1 MHRVGST
8 RQARVD
14 CSQRRL
20 RAGAGFARATWSI
33 ACCALLLL
41 AGFVQP
47 TLAEP
52 VRLRLSFQLPLS
64 SNLGA
69 NLVRFKQAVE
79 RDTGNAVVIEIL
91 HGAQA
96 LPDRTVAK
104 SVMVGEIEM
113 ATANSVTMVDKVRGV
128 DVLSLPFLFNS
139 NVFLRAMLDP
149 ARLSR
154 KLLDE
159 AILEKTGAR
168 PLMWQPY
175 GTNVFFSKGR
185 AAARPSDIAGKK
197 VRASGQIDVEFGR
210 ACGAVPELIAA
221 GKQHEAMQ
229 TGRIE
234 MAMTA
239 AENVSAR
246 NFWEVSDTLTRT
258 NHSTVML
265 LLIVNERSW
274 RSLTGEQRDAIS
286 KAARVAEAELWES
299 LQRSDQEAYAFA
311 RTKGMNVVELT
322 SFDLAEWR
330 ACSAPVVEGFMEAAG
345 GLGQELLKQYG
356 RMRTDPCCN
365 QSADSGGAGYRP
377 H

>member
-1 MHRVGST
+1 
-8 RQARVD
+8 
-14 CSQRRL
+14 
-20 RAGAGFARATWSI
+20 
-33 ACCALLLL
+33 
-41 AGFVQP
+41 
-47 TLAEP
+47 
-52 VRLRLSFQLPLS
+52 
-64 SNLGA
+64 
-69 NLVRFKQAVE
+69 
-79 RDTGNAVVIEIL
+79 
-91 HGAQA
+91 
-96 LPDRTVAK
+96 
-104 SVMVGEIEM
+104 
-113 ATANSVTMVDKVRGV
+113 
-128 DVLSLPFLFNS
+128 VLSLPFLFNS

-365 QSADSGGAGYRP
+365 QSADSDGTGYRP